1 MRWKWVWNFKA
12 AEVYLIVKFV
22 AFGPFMLLI
31 HSNQNVGSIIF
42 ADNPFAYFMI
52 NALVVATL
60 AVCFMFVVDSF
71 LKKKYGKV
79 DLNIFRYLESRCP
92 LDQMCG
98 ILCQLSTKI
107 TYPALRYVKVEGI
120 ALS

>member
-1 MRWKWVWNFKA
+1 MRWKWIWDVKA

-79 DLNIFRYLESRCP
+79 DLNIFRYLELHRA
-92 LDQMCG
+92 LDQ
-98 ILCQLSTKI
+98 IYSI
-107 TYPALRYVKVEGI
+107 
-120 ALS
+120 